1 MYKLLLCWGLLAI
14 ASNEAE
20 LGIFGGGL
28 SVLFGFCGFWC
39 VWLCFWGGVCEIIKN
54 LSC

>member
-1 MYKLLLCWGLLAI
+1 MCKLLCWGLLAI
-14 ASNEAE
+14 ASNRNWTWHFLVRVLKA
-20 LGIFGGGL
+20 
-28 SVLFGFCGFWC
+28 LFGFCGFWC